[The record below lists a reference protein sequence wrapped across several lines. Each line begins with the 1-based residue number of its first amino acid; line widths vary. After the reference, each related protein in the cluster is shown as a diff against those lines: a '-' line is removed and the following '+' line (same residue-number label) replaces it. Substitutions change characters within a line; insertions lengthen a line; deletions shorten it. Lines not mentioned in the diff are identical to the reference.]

1 MNSTS
6 KRIARNASFLFLS
19 QLVTWGLTLLL
30 TIFLPRYLGP
40 VNSGKFVFAN
50 ALWAVAGVLITFG
63 MDTYLTKEIARRA
76 EQVSELFGLSMVL
89 RVLLYLVG
97 FAGVA
102 LYLYAFQ
109 YPLDTVLVVFI
120 IGISYLF
127 WQFMG
132 ATQASLQGLEHMQY
146 ISFGYIAGKAT
157 STLLSI
163 ALLLL
168 GADVYVIAA
177 VAVLGAFVNFAVEF
191 FFLRKLATLHLKFDW
206 TRAQKM
212 LRASLP
218 YLMSGL
224 FLVAYGQV
232 DVIIISLLVN
242 EQTIGYY
249 GAAAQLFGTS
259 FFIPTVFI
267 AAVFPVLTRMYADT
281 SDALPRLV
289 RRSFDL
295 LVLLA
300 VPIGLGLFAL
310 APQLVVLLFG
320 PEFAPSGPIL
330 SVLGLV
336 LIVTYLNMLIGQ
348 FLISMDRQNK
358 WTVVMAVATAAT
370 IPLDLIL
377 IPWCAAN
384 FNNGGIGGA
393 LSFLITEIG
402 MMVFGLGL
410 LPKNSLD
417 RSNVWVAVRALLA
430 GSIMA
435 VAAWLLRDFFILIPI
450 FTAAIVYVALALLLR
465 VISAD
470 DLALGKK
477 LLTLAAGRFSKRA
490 QTSTVQ

>member
-1 MNSTS
+1 MNSTNT
-6 KRIARNASFLFLS
+6 RIARNAGVLFLS
-19 QLVTWGLTLLL
+19 QLITWSLTLLL

-40 VNSGKFVFAN
+40 VNSGKFVFAS

-76 EQVSELFGLSMVL
+76 DKVTELYGLSMVL
-89 RVLLYLVG
+89 RVVLYLVG
-97 FAGVA
+97 FLGVA
-102 LYLYAFQ
+102 AFLYLFN
-109 YPLDTVLVVFI
+109 YPLDTALVVFI

-132 ATQASLQGLEHMQY
+132 ATQASLQGLEQMHY
-146 ISFGYIAGKAT
+146 ISLGYIAGKAT

-163 ALLLL
+163 VLLLL

-191 FFLRKLATLHLKFDW
+191 FFLRRLATLHLKFDF
-206 TRAQKM
+206 TRAKNM
-212 LRASLP
+212 LRSSFP

-249 GAAAQLFGTS
+249 GAASQLFGTS

-281 SDALPRLV
+281 SDSLPRLV

-295 LVLLA
+295 LVILSI
-300 VPIGLGLFAL
+300 PIGLGLFAL

-348 FLISMDRQNK
+348 FLISMDRQNR
-358 WTVVMAVATAAT
+358 WTVVMAVATVAT
-370 IPLDLIL
+370 IPLDLVL
-377 IPWCAAN
+377 IPWCQAT
-384 FNNGGIGGA
+384 FGNGGIGGA

-402 MMVFGLGL
+402 MFVFGLGL
-410 LPKNSLD
+410 LPANSLD
-417 RSNVWVAVRALLA
+417 RGNAWLATRAMFA
-430 GSIMA
+430 GIVMA
-435 VAAWLLRDFFILIPI
+435 IAAWLLRDLFIVIPI
-450 FTAAIVYVALALLLR
+450 VVGALVYSGLALLLR
-465 VISAD
+465 VVSAD
-470 DLALGKK
+470 DIALGKK
-477 LLTLAAGRFSKRA
+477 LMQGILGKFSKRA
-490 QTSTVQ
+490 GAPVA